1 MAVKRFESLE
11 RKLLANPQLQTLYK
25 EFMDEYLALG
35 HMSIAPTPGH
45 YFVPHH
51 AIYKADDGDAKIRVV
66 FDASARCSTG
76 PSLNSCLLPG
86 KKLQQDIIDVLTRFR
101 IHQHAFTAD
110 ICKMY
115 RQIQVLPEYR
125 KQQVQLQISRDFL
138 LHTGSGHQTL
148 DPATIRSMGAR
159 LPNIPVLK

>member
-125 KQQVQLQISRDFL
+125 
-138 LHTGSGHQTL
+138 
-148 DPATIRSMGAR
+148 
-159 LPNIPVLK
+159 